1 MVDIARHPLLK
12 QAHDVCQA
20 IEACG
25 ASLELTAAVT
35 QASALLHALGKHLA
49 PTIELQELVARDAR
63 TLLNAFAIADGA
75 ARSDVELYA
84 KGRMHPDGFPIY
96 DLREAE
102 CTGGVSTEAERLVW
116 AQTAQRAAAYIRL
129 RGDVWPWVMLAVD
142 GEQNLVRFVE
152 KEPA

>member
-1 MVDIARHPLLK
+1 MIDISRHPLLK
-12 QAHDVCQA
+12 QAYDVCQA

-35 QASALLHALGKHLA
+35 KASALMHDLGKHLA
-49 PTIELQELVARDAR
+49 PTLELQELKAKDAR
-63 TLLNAFAIADGA
+63 TLVHAMTIADGV
-75 ARSDVELYA
+75 ARSEVELYA

-102 CTGGVSTEAERLVW
+102 GTGGVCAEADYLAW